1 MKSLADRSIAII
13 GYAEARNV
21 RGSGRSALDLA
32 AEVLAGA
39 LAATGLERTA
49 IDGLACTQAMS
60 EAGNPFWSTL
70 MAETLG
76 LSPTWCQTT
85 DLGGS
90 SNIGNI
96 ARAAAAIQAGQCE
109 IAVCIGA
116 DAVSTQDLSHQV
128 GHRTE
133 FCDPLGY
140 AGPLVAFGLLSS
152 AYADRYG
159 MPDAALAKL
168 AVAQRRGA
176 LDNPNASA
184 VLRKPL
190 TEEEYLA
197 SRMVCDPLRLLDCV
211 MRCDGASA
219 FVVTSTATAR
229 RLGAARLVHPIA
241 YRERV
246 NFDPRDTISDITISG
261 FSEVGPRVLADAG
274 LKPSDIHM
282 LQPYDDFLIA
292 VLLQLEQIG
301 FCGPG
306 GSQAFLAERSL
317 GYDGDLPINTGGG
330 QVSAGQPGLAG
341 GGVNLSEAVRQLFGE
356 AGPRQVGRHGNALVT
371 GIGVL
376 PYARNWT
383 SSNALVLE
391 RGA

>member
-1 MKSLADRSIAII
+1 MRFLQDRSIAII
-13 GYAEARNV
+13 GYAEAANV

-32 AEVLAGA
+32 GEVLAGA
-39 LAATGLERTA
+39 LKATGLARGD

-60 EAGNPFWSTL
+60 EAGNPFWSNL
-70 MAETLG
+70 LAETLG

-90 SNIGNI
+90 SNVGNI
-96 ARAAAAIQAGQCE
+96 ARAAAAIHSGMCE

-116 DAVSTQDLSHQV
+116 DAVSTQDLSRQV

-133 FCDPLGY
+133 FCDPFGY

-152 AYADRYG
+152 VYRSQYG

-176 LDNPNASA
+176 LENPNASA

-190 TEEEYLA
+190 TEADYLN
-197 SRMVCDPLRLLDCV
+197 SRVVCDPLRLLDCV

-219 FVVTSTATAR
+219 FIVTSTETAR
-229 RLGAARLVHPIA
+229 RLGVTKMVHPIA

-246 NFDPRDTISDITISG
+246 NFDPQETIPDITISG
-261 FSEVGPRVLADAG
+261 FSDVGPKALSDAG
-274 LKPSDIHM
+274 LSPSDIHM
-282 LQPYDDFLIA
+282 LHLYDDFLIA

-301 FCGPG
+301 FCGAG
-306 GSQAFLAERSL
+306 QAEAFVKERSL
-317 GYDGDLPINTGGG
+317 AYDGDLPINTGGG

-341 GGVNLSEAVRQLFGE
+341 GGVNMSEAMRQLFGE
-356 AGPRQVGRHGNALVT
+356 AGSRQVKRHGNALVT

-376 PYARNWT
+376 PYGRNWS
-383 SSNALVLE
+383 SSNAMVLE